1 VKHIDKKRV
10 HPIVVVPKKGLLK
23 DRLQDLGVET
33 YVLPQAWWIS
43 PTRDFG
49 QKDGAKIDIVERCN
63 NIAALIRDE
72 HVDIVHTNTSVVIE
86 GAIAAKLTERP
97 HIWHLHEILKVYPT
111 LKPCLPLHLIYKF
124 IELHS
129 DVLITVTDALR
140 KAVSEETNTDKIRV
154 IHNGIDVVN
163 ECQLVPGFRK
173 EMGIS
178 KDYVVV
184 CAIGSVIREKGYDNF
199 IVAAKHVLAK
209 RKNVRFIIIGSMG
222 DHEFAS
228 ILFRE
233 IRRSGLKEYIKFL
246 GHRSDIARILKEIDV
261 CVVSSQTESFG
272 LTQLEAMGAG
282 RPIVA
287 TRCGGPEEIVVDG
300 ETGILVPINDPE
312 AMAEAI
318 ISLADNR
325 EKRRQMGLS
334 GLNRY
339 DRYFTANCY
348 CKQIEAL
355 YSEVSR
361 RKTLDAE
368 QQKLADSLL
377 ELVIDVN
384 REKNAIDARKK
395 SSLKFRRL
403 LRVGYYQ
410 AVRRLTG
417 QLPY

>member
-1 VKHIDKKRV
+1 
-10 HPIVVVPKKGLLK
+10 
-23 DRLQDLGVET
+23 
-33 YVLPQAWWIS
+33 
-43 PTRDFG
+43 
-49 QKDGAKIDIVERCN
+49 
-63 NIAALIRDE
+63 
-72 HVDIVHTNTSVVIE
+72 
-86 GAIAAKLTERP
+86 
-97 HIWHLHEILKVYPT
+97 
-111 LKPCLPLHLIYKF
+111 
-124 IELHS
+124 
-129 DVLITVTDALR
+129 
-140 KAVSEETNTDKIRV
+140 
-154 IHNGIDVVN
+154 
-163 ECQLVPGFRK
+163 
-173 EMGIS
+173 
-178 KDYVVV
+178 
-184 CAIGSVIREKGYDNF
+184 
-199 IVAAKHVLAK
+199 
-209 RKNVRFIIIGSMG
+209 
-222 DHEFAS
+222 
-228 ILFRE
+228 
-233 IRRSGLKEYIKFL
+233 
-246 GHRSDIARILKEIDV
+246 
-261 CVVSSQTESFG
+261 
-272 LTQLEAMGAG
+272 
-282 RPIVA
+282 
-287 TRCGGPEEIVVDG
+287 
-300 ETGILVPINDPE
+300 
-312 AMAEAI
+312 MAEAI